1 MLYEVGVKL
10 SKRYIELADVIK
22 QGYKTKNAST
32 EDNKAYKDAQS
43 IMFKLADIQKY
54 LTEHHYKVELTYESP
69 LITLEHLLRKLAEL
83 VISYNKKA
91 LININIDIGN
101 AIKNKDK
108 YSNETYRNKI
118 RDTVIDNVSYYIAQ
132 MDHIKD
138 CLCKICIPT
147 IIFIKSNTWDYT
159 ITKLK
164 QEELN
169 PMKLVLYN
177 DVIKINNDLKLL
189 SEQFNEMLSQIKN
202 DWYSVEE
209 DPKYTYESW
218 Y

>member
-1 MLYEVGVKL
+1 
-10 SKRYIELADVIK
+10 
-22 QGYKTKNAST
+22 
-32 EDNKAYKDAQS
+32 
-43 IMFKLADIQKY
+43 
-54 LTEHHYKVELTYESP
+54 
-69 LITLEHLLRKLAEL
+69 
-83 VISYNKKA
+83 
-91 LININIDIGN
+91 
-101 AIKNKDK
+101 
-108 YSNETYRNKI
+108 
-118 RDTVIDNVSYYIAQ
+118 